1 MSVYK
6 PTEQTATPPFI
17 RIAELE
23 VDPARCTDFAA
34 AAARIAAAAL
44 RTEPGCL
51 ALLSAADADAPNRFT
66 IFEIY
71 RDEAAYQAHLAT
83 PHFQA
88 FRASTDTIV
97 LSRRLRTA
105 SAAALML
112 RPDWQVKLGSP

>member
-1 MSVYK
+1 MN
-6 PTEQTATPPFI
+6 ATPPFI

-23 VDPARCTDFAA
+23 VDPARVADFAQ

-44 RTEPGCL
+44 QGEPDCL
-51 ALLSAADADAPNRFT
+51 ALLSTADADAPNRFT

-83 PHFQA
+83 PHFIA
-88 FRASTDTIV
+88 FRAATNDLV

-105 SAAALML
+105 SAVALML
-112 RPDWQVKLGSP
+112 RPDWRITPAPR